1 MNEVTEHSAA
11 RMLSFLIVFTLFTM
25 GHALGWFTFNSQL
38 VWDYW
43 REKSTLACI
52 VFGVPGSLCF
62 WWGTKIGYEDIKELW
77 SLRLTA
83 YAASYMVFPVL
94 TWWFLKESMFTTK
107 TILCIILS
115 MIIVLI
121 QAFWRTNG

>member
-1 MNEVTEHSAA
+1 
-11 RMLSFLIVFTLFTM
+11 MLSFLIVFVLFTI
-25 GHALGWFTFNSQL
+25 GHTFGWFTFNSQL
-38 VWDYW
+38 VWGYW
-43 REKSTLACI
+43 REKSLLACI
-52 VFGVPGSLCF
+52 VFGIPGSISF

-83 YAASYMVFPVL
+83 YAASYLIFPIL

-107 TILCIILS
+107 TMICILLS
-115 MIIVLI
+115 LIIVLI